1 MNNLEKVSAELMTSP
16 EEIRVAHGYVL
27 IAGRR
32 VCNECHQLWPCR
44 TAITILRSSSTG
56 MRHMSASLAHVQ
68 DRIGK
73 TELVLQKIDEYFS
86 AMNNDLA
93 EQVISLTHKLC
104 IAKDI
109 QVFGFLNACG
119 EIEFQVERVIDEEPS
134 LPLWSLMIGQQ
145 LGIRIFSP
153 IQNHDSE
160 SFFENILHLGF
171 AQPDV
176 SELVEWWKQLTAE
189 SNRYVTSNLPSDNTK
204 SCELIIQLCQA
215 TAQFCDDDWSAF
227 NELF

>member
-1 MNNLEKVSAELMTSP
+1 MNNLEKVSAELLASLD
-16 EEIRVAHGYVL
+16 EIRVAHGYIL

-44 TAITILRSSSTG
+44 TATTIIRSSTTG
-56 MRHMSASLAHVQ
+56 VWHMSSSLAHVQ
-68 DRIGK
+68 DRIGR
-73 TELVLQKIDEYFS
+73 TELILQKIDEYFS

-109 QVFGFLNACG
+109 QVFGFLNALG
-119 EIEFQVERVIDEEPS
+119 EIEFQVERVVEEEPS
-134 LPLWSLMIGQQ
+134 LPLWSLMIGRQ
-145 LGIRIFSP
+145 LGVRIFSP
-153 IQNHDSE
+153 IQNQDSE

-176 SELVEWWKQLTAE
+176 SELVEWWKQLTAG
-189 SNRYVTSNLPSDNTK
+189 SNRYVTSSLPKDTAK

-215 TAQFCDDDWSAF
+215 TAQFCDEDWSAF